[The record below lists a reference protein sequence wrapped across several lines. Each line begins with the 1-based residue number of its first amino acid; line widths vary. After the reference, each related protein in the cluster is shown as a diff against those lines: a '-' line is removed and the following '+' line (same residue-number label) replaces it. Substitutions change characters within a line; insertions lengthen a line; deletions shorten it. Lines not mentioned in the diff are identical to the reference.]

1 MSGAQSLCSSISSEV
16 GFVSPAAERCPR
28 ILHLINHFE
37 LGGTECQAVLLLQ
50 HLDRTRYDVRLAAL
64 STSGPLFEKVAPL
77 YSHIERYPL
86 TCFYNFNALKQ
97 IARLRSFLRAN
108 SIRIVHTHEFYSGI
122 LAVMA
127 AQFTDAQVITSQ
139 RNLRMSD
146 RLVHV
151 WGRRVLNALAD
162 RILVNAEAI
171 KNDIVSVSSVS
182 PAKVIVIKNGLAS
195 PLRGKEWGDLP
206 TVLSAAKVMLTGELG
221 IPISSTIVGMVANL
235 RPVKGHQY
243 LIDAAA
249 RVLRVHPHAHFVL
262 IGEGELRDALAR
274 QAKDLGIEN
283 RVHFMGHRK
292 DAGSL
297 VAGFDVAVLASLH
310 EGLPNTVLEAM
321 AAGVPVVATAVGG
334 VTEIIEDGKTGY
346 LVRPANP
353 DAMAE
358 RLKYMLEHGR
368 LRQEIALRGQR
379 SVRDRFG
386 IEYMVKS
393 VQDLYEAMLNE
404 KNIGM
409 RKIEPKL

>member
-1 MSGAQSLCSSISSEV
+1 
-16 GFVSPAAERCPR
+16 
-28 ILHLINHFE
+28 
-37 LGGTECQAVLLLQ
+37 
-50 HLDRTRYDVRLAAL
+50 
-64 STSGPLFEKVAPL
+64 
-77 YSHIERYPL
+77 
-86 TCFYNFNALKQ
+86 
-97 IARLRSFLRAN
+97 
-108 SIRIVHTHEFYSGI
+108 
-122 LAVMA
+122 
-127 AQFTDAQVITSQ
+127 
-139 RNLRMSD
+139 
-146 RLVHV
+146 
-151 WGRRVLNALAD
+151 
-162 RILVNAEAI
+162 
-171 KNDIVSVSSVS
+171 
-182 PAKVIVIKNGLAS
+182 
-195 PLRGKEWGDLP
+195 
-206 TVLSAAKVMLTGELG
+206 
-221 IPISSTIVGMVANL
+221 
-235 RPVKGHQY
+235 
-243 LIDAAA
+243 
-249 RVLRVHPHAHFVL
+249 
-262 IGEGELRDALAR
+262 
-274 QAKDLGIEN
+274 
-283 RVHFMGHRK
+283 
-292 DAGSL
+292 